1 MVVWL
6 WFGIYH
12 PPPPSNSPSSSGHA
26 APPDPFDVSRNPS
39 SSLNPLQVH
48 PSAGFSAFVAR
59 MLQITKVSHSVTL
72 VALLYIYRLKV
83 RNAISA
89 EAGSEQRPFIA
100 SLILSNKYLDE

>member
-1 MVVWL
+1 
-6 WFGIYH
+6 
-12 PPPPSNSPSSSGHA
+12 
-26 APPDPFDVSRNPS
+26 
-39 SSLNPLQVH
+39 
-48 PSAGFSAFVAR
+48 